1 MPGGVASSGSL
12 DQLDAYP
19 LGQHPP
25 IPAGKF
31 STREALLFGVR
42 TLTENV
48 GFFILVSLLLGVV
61 SRAPA
66 LARLY
71 VHNNVV
77 RIVID
82 ASDFIPGFII
92 GVGLIKVALKFSRNE
107 EAQMGDFLPSSPLV
121 FRFLGASL
129 LAMLGGM
136 LAVMLFVFSGTSL
149 FSLIYLFN
157 RLRST
162 SLEAPWWAILAGLVG
177 AVIVCRFVWVALS
190 RGRRV
195 DILWLVLCVGALLL
209 VVVLVYIP
217 VRLPEP
223 WLWDLA
229 AAIAFM
235 AVACIVSTVL
245 FFLAVRLGVRLVGSQ
260 YFGHAMIDEGL
271 RMREAFR
278 RSTSITRLARRE
290 LFLFNLLLLAAGGVV
305 GALDNFASGS
315 VAGSSPA
322 HQAVSGPVWSVLME
336 CVLLASWLLTWPF
349 LVAHAFVYCRLAG
362 QQDPAMQSSPSS
374 WGSISSA
381 TASRIS

>member
-31 STREALLFGVR
+31 STRDALLFGVR

-82 ASDFIPGFII
+82 ASDFILGFIV

-136 LAVMLFVFSGTSL
+136 LAVMLFVFSVTTL
-149 FSLIYLFN
+149 FSLTYLFN
-157 RLRST
+157 RLLSPG
-162 SLEAPWWAILAGLVG
+162 PWWAIPAGAIG
-177 AVIVCRFVWVALS
+177 AVIACRLVWVSLS
-190 RGRRV
+190 RRRHLY
-195 DILWLVLCVGALLL
+195 ILWLILGIGVLLL
-209 VVVLVYIP
+209 VLILDLIP
-217 VRLPEP
+217 IRLPST
-223 WLWDLA
+223 LWWDVSGA
-229 AAIAFM
+229 MAFV
-235 AVACIVSTVL
+235 AVICIVSTAL
-245 FFLAVRLGVRLVGSQ
+245 FFFAARLGVRLVGSQ

-271 RMREAFR
+271 RMRDAFR
-278 RSTSITRLARRE
+278 RSMSITRLARRE
-290 LFLFNLLLLAAGGVV
+290 LFLFNLLLLAAAGVV

-315 VAGSSPA
+315 VAGSSPG

-349 LVAHAFVYCRLAG
+349 LVAHAFVYRRLTE
-362 QQDPAMQSSPSS
+362 QQDEVRQPSPVS
-374 WGSISSA
+374 WGSTSSA
-381 TASRIS
+381 TGSRIC